1 MVGRRMSAT
10 IGERLPRGR
19 HGLSREQVV
28 GSQRGR
34 IFRAMAETMARKG
47 YAARSVS
54 EVLRAA
60 GVSRETFYEQ
70 FSSKEECFIAAFEAA
85 VQSVLGAVRDAPGTQ
100 DGAPLE
106 RFERGLRA
114 YLDALAGDPAFAR
127 VLLIEVYAA
136 GPVALERR
144 AALQRGF
151 VDTIDETFGRRTAA
165 DRFANEALVALI
177 SSLVTA
183 RLAAGDVDGLS
194 ALHRP
199 LMQYVRRVYPS

>member
-1 MVGRRMSAT
+1 MATT

-19 HGLSREQVV
+19 HGLTREQVV
-28 GSQRGR
+28 HSQRGR

-47 YAARSVS
+47 YAATSVS

-70 FSSKEECFIAAFEAA
+70 FSSKEDCFMDAFGAA
-85 VQSVLGAVRDAPGTQ
+85 VEAVLGAVRAAPGSGGT
-100 DGAPLE
+100 ALE
-106 RFERGLRA
+106 RFELGLQA

-136 GPVALERR
+136 GPAALQRR
-144 AALQRGF
+144 VVLQRGF
-151 VDTIDETFGRRTAA
+151 VDAIDETFGRRTAA
-165 DRFANEALVALI
+165 DRFANEALVATI
-177 SSLVTA
+177 SAMVTA
-183 RLAAGDVDGLS
+183 RLAAGDIDGLR

-199 LMQYVRRVYPS
+199 LTQFARRLHP